1 MYTFLIILH
10 VVVSILLI
18 VVILMQS
25 SKGGGLSGTFGGAAS
40 TAVFGGR
47 GAGSFLSKVTV
58 SLAFAFMVLAMVI
71 GLWGNVSEDNG
82 SIVLKKAQ
90 ESGQFSPVAPEVIE
104 QPETEPSDN

>member
-1 MYTFLIILH
+1 MYTFLIVLH
-10 VVVSILLI
+10 VIVSILLI

-58 SLAFAFMVLAMVI
+58 SLAFAFMVLAIVI
-71 GLWGNVSEDNG
+71 GLWGNASESTR
-82 SIVLKKAQ
+82 SIVQ
-90 ESGQFSPVAPEVIE
+90 EKSGQFMDQSQSVGD
-104 QPETEPSDN
+104 QTETEQSDGN

>member
-1 MYTFLIILH
+1 MYTFLIVLH
-10 VVVSILLI
+10 VLVSVLLI

-58 SLAFAFMVLAMVI
+58 SLAFTFMALAIVI
-71 GLWGNVSEDNG
+71 GLLGDVSEKSG
-82 SIVLKKAQ
+82 SVVMQKAQ
-90 ESGQFSPVAPEVIE
+90 ESGQWS
-104 QPETEPSDN
+104 QPAGDQIETEPPTGN